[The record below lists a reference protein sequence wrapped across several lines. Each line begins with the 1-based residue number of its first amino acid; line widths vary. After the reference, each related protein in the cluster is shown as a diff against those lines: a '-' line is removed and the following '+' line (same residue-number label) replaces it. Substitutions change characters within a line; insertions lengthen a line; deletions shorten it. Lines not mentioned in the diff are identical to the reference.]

1 MDGTIRSYVASNI
14 LYTWTQNLETHLK
27 QTIKNNKKIIIRFFA
42 SLVLRVDLLLIKKA
56 KEEEENRYWCEVRSA
71 KGTIF
76 ILERHRHTTEEHQ
89 SIGIRLCR
97 RIISAATREY
107 TIIMLICV
115 HFFFHC
121 YLLLVPIRT
130 AYIHSFLSLHFDVS
144 NMLITFSHFDVR
156 NHRRNSEYVQNENKV
171 NNRLN
176 TQVTFGFIAF
186 LYNSFVHFL

>member
-27 QTIKNNKKIIIRFFA
+27 QTIKNNKKIIIRFLA

-115 HFFFHC
+115 HFFFS
-121 YLLLVPIRT
+121 LLLVT
-130 AYIHSFLSLHFDVS
+130 CANTYSVHSF
-144 NMLITFSHFDVR
+144 FS
-156 NHRRNSEYVQNENKV
+156 
-171 NNRLN
+171 
-176 TQVTFGFIAF
+176 FIAF
-186 LYNSFVHFL
+186 WRVKHVDYIFPLRRSQSPQKQRVCAKWKQSK